1 LLNFPRARVEA
12 DGGRKVVW
20 TALEIQREGKQT
32 RAQGREMKELG
43 DKGNQKVENFG
54 ISA

>member
-1 LLNFPRARVEA
+1 LSRDNKNRDTE
-12 DGGRKVVW
+12 GGKGAN
-20 TALEIQREGKQT
+20 TSA
-32 RAQGREMKELG
+32 GRDMKELG